1 VELSGVLGAVGG
13 GVVGGGVV
21 GGVTVLVS
29 TAPVV
34 VSTTPVLVRV
44 VSNPP
49 FAESGLSRLILVSAP
64 AFVVSTFPVAGGPA
78 VVSAGATRPVS
89 GGAWPVLLSSVFRE
103 QAANEATATRLSN
116 RRIRES
122 PLGLIGLQPGLRNKR

>member
-21 GGVTVLVS
+21 GGGVVGVT
-29 TAPVV
+29 VV
-34 VSTTPVLVRV
+34 VSTTPVVVWV

-49 FAESGLSRLILVSAP
+49 FAESGLSRLRLVSAP
-64 AFVVSTFPVAGGPA
+64 ALVVSDAPVAGVGA
-78 VVSAGATRPVS
+78 ALSAGATWPVS
-89 GGAWPVLLSSVFRE
+89 GGAWPVLLSSVFLE

-116 RRIRES
+116 RRICES
-122 PLGLIGLQPGLRNKR
+122 PVGLIGLQPGLRDKR